1 MTVTGRRKMPFSAS
15 EETDTFGTPNSSR
28 TDIHK
33 MEELKNET
41 ECSSKCRSKGDAASL
56 IAAITR
62 GTDQQ
67 SLAYLS
73 TSGICGNPG
82 KVVDHYGRTLLHV
95 AASLGK
101 KSVVE
106 WLIRYKGAN
115 LNTKDLESGYTALHR
130 SLYYGHIGVAKLLI
144 EKGSN
149 ITLLDHE
156 GLTPIDHV
164 TKDRAHLLG
173 IDVSSD
179 SKMLAGCLGEVYVWG
194 ANDYFNLGLEH
205 QQQKSQPTLLEQ
217 LSRSSVYI
225 SKVALQK
232 FHSAILT
239 TEGNVL
245 TFGHGQG
252 GKLGHGNEDSQLK
265 PRQLNILKENGNF
278 IDIALGLNHSM
289 FLASNGTVWVCGSNE
304 SYQLGIAGSSQ
315 STQILSP
322 QPIGGSKIASA
333 NSKMSADK
341 QAISSV
347 LGIAASRY
355 HSAFW
360 TKDSVYTWGLNA
372 GQLGHIKGENS
383 TYITSPRLVSSL
395 NSKDIEISCVTSSE
409 GALVVQTSNGELF
422 ALFEYQTKRRITN
435 KRIPDISKVSVTGG
449 HLDSTR
455 VRNEA
460 IGSTKLVEKG
470 GTELKIFVLTKSG
483 KVYIWEGNSITG
495 KNSSNGTGLI
505 PCTFN
510 LNRQLLVKDIAVNKS
525 NVLLISS
532 DGNGY
537 EAVHVSKYKNS
548 PCKTEKHSAEMMAK
562 SPPKNTNYNCSNFTD
577 NKKSASGLI
586 RIKQRINGIHRGV
599 NIGCDPKGKN
609 FCAIQIAPNATMFDI
624 PDIG

>member
-1 MTVTGRRKMPFSAS
+1 MPFSAS

-164 TKDRAHLLG
+164 TKDRAHFLG
-173 IDVSSD
+173 IDVSND

-252 GKLGHGNEDSQLK
+252 GKLG
-265 PRQLNILKENGNF
+265 
-278 IDIALGLNHSM
+278 
-289 FLASNGTVWVCGSNE
+289 
-304 SYQLGIAGSSQ
+304 
-315 STQILSP
+315 
-322 QPIGGSKIASA
+322 
-333 NSKMSADK
+333 
-341 QAISSV
+341 
-347 LGIAASRY
+347 
-355 HSAFW
+355 
-360 TKDSVYTWGLNA
+360 
-372 GQLGHIKGENS
+372 
-383 TYITSPRLVSSL
+383 
-395 NSKDIEISCVTSSE
+395 
-409 GALVVQTSNGELF
+409 
-422 ALFEYQTKRRITN
+422 
-435 KRIPDISKVSVTGG
+435 
-449 HLDSTR
+449 
-455 VRNEA
+455 
-460 IGSTKLVEKG
+460 
-470 GTELKIFVLTKSG
+470 
-483 KVYIWEGNSITG
+483 
-495 KNSSNGTGLI
+495 
-505 PCTFN
+505 
-510 LNRQLLVKDIAVNKS
+510 
-525 NVLLISS
+525 
-532 DGNGY
+532 
-537 EAVHVSKYKNS
+537 
-548 PCKTEKHSAEMMAK
+548 
-562 SPPKNTNYNCSNFTD
+562 
-577 NKKSASGLI
+577 
-586 RIKQRINGIHRGV
+586 
-599 NIGCDPKGKN
+599 
-609 FCAIQIAPNATMFDI
+609 
-624 PDIG
+624 